1 MLTKHA
7 VDAYYMVTNA
17 GRRERDLSWIRE
29 KLGEWN
35 ASEKGKEGPVEME
48 VMDGWGLL
56 AIQGSFS
63 VLPRLFFAVFDIR
76 HCCTGPQVASYLQ
89 GLTSYDLRQLTFGR
103 SAYVSIEGFNLHL
116 SRGGYTGEDGF
127 EVRPEYFFVI

>member
-1 MLTKHA
+1 MLSVLLNEKGGIIDDLMLTKHA
-7 VDAYYMVTNA
+7 ADAFYMVTNA

-56 AIQGSFS
+56 AIQGAFFS
-63 VLPRLFFAVFDIR
+63 QICVLGFD
-76 HCCTGPQVASYLQ
+76 
-89 GLTSYDLRQLTFGR
+89 TS
-103 SAYVSIEGFNLHL
+103 SIII
-116 SRGGYTGEDGF
+116 
-127 EVRPEYFFVI
+127 V

>member
-7 VDAYYMVTNA
+7 VDAFYMVTNA

-29 KLGEWN
+29 KLREWN

-56 AIQGSFS
+56 AIQGSF
-63 VLPRLFFAVFDIR
+63 
-76 HCCTGPQVASYLQ
+76 
-89 GLTSYDLRQLTFGR
+89 
-103 SAYVSIEGFNLHL
+103 L
-116 SRGGYTGEDGF
+116 SNPCFVG
-127 EVRPEYFFVI
+127 VR